1 MVLMASAV
9 GKAVPLTKKKLING
23 QTLLILTALS
33 QDPNFEKIKGFIML
47 IDTHWNHIMLWTL
60 MDPIGQNSH
69 QPLRAN
75 KTH

>member
-23 QTLLILTALS
+23 QTLLILIALS

-47 IDTHWNHIMLWTL
+47 IDTH
-60 MDPIGQNSH
+60 
-69 QPLRAN
+69 
-75 KTH
+75 

>member
-1 MVLMASAV
+1 MVLMVSAV

-47 IDTHWNHIMLWTL
+47 IDTH
-60 MDPIGQNSH
+60 
-69 QPLRAN
+69 
-75 KTH
+75 

>member
-1 MVLMASAV
+1 MASAV
-9 GKAVPLTKKKLING
+9 GKAVPLTKKNWLTAK
-23 QTLLILTALS
+23 LLILTALS

-47 IDTHWNHIMLWTL
+47 IDTHWNHIMLFYL